1 MSKQTI
7 RLSCQDIEEI
17 LHHAHWIAAKNG
29 AQQQFMRERYPT
41 YTFPGLMR
49 ALIANKCLAKS
60 RSGDGELPHFSG
72 YRVRTRLMEI
82 EIPSTE
88 IGDSVS

>member
-7 RLSCQDIEEI
+7 RLSREDIDEI
-17 LHHAHWIAAKNG
+17 LHHAHWIAAKDG
-29 AQQQFMRERYPT
+29 AQQRFMRERYPG
-41 YTFPGLMR
+41 YSFAGLMR
-49 ALIANKCLAKS
+49 ALIASKCLAKS
-60 RSGDGELPHFSG
+60 RPRDGELPHFSG